1 MSNGDEYDYS
11 GDEGAGFELAPA
23 PTPRDCANV
32 LLGPI
37 ELDMQLA
44 AIRSLLHR
52 NRAEDARLLTQLEEI
67 DRRARSLRGMA
78 NERAVDHYGEVFYET
93 VYQSG
98 THALAAVG
106 MVAPLTESVLV
117 RLFGCILRMGDPKRQ
132 HPRWNVDDADPN
144 KWNCK
149 FRWDQEKSE
158 WQDNIV
164 AGVDQMAKMINID
177 TILSP
182 EDRQRLR
189 ALFSYRNY
197 MFHNGMEWPDERVA
211 AFDRLVGTWPAGWF
225 TSARSGDRPWIFYMT
240 QAFTDDCLA
249 LLERFADGVGAMFMR
264 WNESSG
270 LSFDGLLQD
279 AKPSSGR
286 PA

>member
-1 MSNGDEYDYS
+1 MVHERWDEYDFS
-11 GDEGAGFELAPA
+11 GDEGAGFDPATA
-23 PTPRDCANV
+23 PTSRDCANV

-52 NRAEDARLLTQLEEI
+52 NRAEDTRLLAQREEI
-67 DRRARSLRGMA
+67 GRRARSLRGIA
-78 NERAVDHYGEVFYET
+78 NERAVDDYGEVFYDT

-98 THALAAVG
+98 THALAALG
-106 MVAPLTESVLV
+106 MVAPLAESVLV
-117 RLFGCILRMGDPKRQ
+117 RLFRCILRMGDPKRP

-164 AGVDQMAKMINID
+164 AGVDQMAKMIDID
-177 TILSP
+177 SVLP
-182 EDRQRLR
+182 REDRLRLR
-189 ALFSYRNY
+189 ALFDYRNH
-197 MFHNGMEWPDERVA
+197 MFHNGMEWPEERA
-211 AFDRLVGTWPAGWF
+211 AVFDRRVGERPAGWF

-249 LLERFADGVGAMFMR
+249 LLERFVDGVGAMFM
-264 WNESSG
+264 NSG
-270 LSFDGLLQD
+270 LSFEDLLQD
-279 AKPSSGR
+279 AKPSSSR